1 MPFCRA
7 PSSRHPIV
15 KWAQRSDKVYVTVDL
30 PDAKD
35 VKLKLEPDGRFNFS
49 AHKDE
54 IPYEVDLDL
63 FDKVNVEESKYNIGV
78 RNIVYVIKKAEKE
91 WWDRLIK
98 QEGKPPVFVK
108 VDWDKWVD
116 EEEENE
122 RAGMDFDDMD
132 FSKLDMGGDD
142 FDMDDSKEEE
152 EEIETKEEDRQKE
165 AGETAAPVAE
175 EAKA

>member
-1 MPFCRA
+1 M
-7 PSSRHPIV
+7 SRHPIV

-49 AHKDE
+49 AKKE
-54 IPYEVDLDL
+54 EVPYEVDLDL

-78 RNIVYVIKKAEKE
+78 RNIVYVIKKAEKK

-122 RAGMDFDDMD
+122 RGGMDFDDMD
-132 FSKLDMGGDD
+132 FSNLDMGGDD

-152 EEIETKEEDRQKE
+152 EEVETKEEGDGQKE
-165 AGETAAPVAE
+165 AGEPADVVAK

>member
-1 MPFCRA
+1 M
-7 PSSRHPIV
+7 SRHPIV

-35 VKLKLEPDGRFNFS
+35 VKVKLEPDGRFNFS
-49 AHKDE
+49 AKKDE

-63 FDKVNVEESKYNIGV
+63 FDKVNVEDSKYNVGV
-78 RNIVYVIKKAEKE
+78 RNIVYVIKKAEKK

-98 QEGKPPVFVK
+98 PEGKPPVFVK

-132 FSKLDMGGDD
+132 FSNLDMGGDD
-142 FDMDDSKEEE
+142 LDLDDLKEQEDE
-152 EEIETKEEDRQKE
+152 VETKEEDGQKE
-165 AGETAAPVAE
+165 MEVGEPPAPVAE
-175 EAKA
+175 EAKS